1 MEKPLAQTLCTREN
15 CIIAEVDDEDMEC
28 EDGASPALLGGFIVP
43 AFAGDEVDLDEKK
56 GTMRHLNHGDEIDIH
71 TSKFYLAKNDK

>member
-15 CIIAEVDDEDMEC
+15 CVIAEVEDEDMEC

-43 AFAGDEVDLDEKK
+43 AYQGDEVDIDQSK
-56 GTMRHLNHGDEIDIH
+56 GHLRHCKVDTTNQ
-71 TSKFYLAKNDK
+71 F

>member
-15 CIIAEVDDEDMEC
+15 CIVAEVEDEDMEC

-43 AFAGDEVDLDEKK
+43 AFAGDEVDLDEKM
-56 GTMRHLNHGDEIDIH
+56 GTLRHLNHGDEIDIH
-71 TSKFYLAKNDK
+71 ASKKSISNSDK